1 MLVMSD
7 GKVPSYHIPGKAR
20 DGGKN
25 VELRTSNNE
34 VNDHHH
40 EDGASFGAGSF
51 VKCLDNG
58 VKCWC
63 VGDLVEIAKTSQQL
77 LTCFRTQCE
86 EHTQD
91 RREAQ

>member
-40 EDGASFGAGSF
+40 EDCAGFRASGL
-51 VKCLDNG
+51 VKCLDDW

-63 VGDLVEIAKTSQQL
+63 VGDLVEIAKRSQQL
-77 LTCFRTQCE
+77 LTCFRAQNGK
-86 EHTQD
+86 HTQD
-91 RREAQ
+91 RKEAR

>member
-40 EDGASFGAGSF
+40 EDCASFGAGGLVVCF
-51 VKCLDNG
+51 DDRVQCG
-58 VKCWC
+58 C
-63 VGDLVEIAKTSQQL
+63 VGDLVEIA
-77 LTCFRTQCE
+77 
-86 EHTQD
+86 
-91 RREAQ
+91 RRS